1 MPDKKNNNKKKGGN
15 RGAHSLTSRLVSAAR
30 KRQREEG
37 ADNERDP
44 AGPAGQHAPTTTT
57 TAAPGSN
64 ASTSLVPNVPD
75 VMHLTRNHVQANIS
89 RRGNI
94 LGLSNTDFFVT
105 DGLIHAC
112 SRHNL
117 TSHTPK
123 DCNAANKWDR
133 QTWWT
138 HLVYNRSGLPPLA
151 AHDPWEE
158 LAYDYIFDFNADKH
172 GQLGIEDRTST
183 VAKFREWY
191 DAPTIKEEQE

>member
-1 MPDKKNNNKKKGGN
+1 MPEKKNNNEKGGN
-15 RGAHSLTSRLVSAAR
+15 RGAPSLTSRLVSAAR
-30 KRQREEG
+30 KRQREED

-44 AGPAGQHAPTTTT
+44 AGPAGQLAPTTTT

-89 RRGNI
+89 RCGNI

-117 TSHTPK
+117 TSHTLK
-123 DCNAANKWDR
+123 DCNAAKKWDR
-133 QTWWT
+133 QTWWK

-151 AHDPWEE
+151 ANDPWE
-158 LAYDYIFDFNADKH
+158 
-172 GQLGIEDRTST
+172 
-183 VAKFREWY
+183 
-191 DAPTIKEEQE
+191 